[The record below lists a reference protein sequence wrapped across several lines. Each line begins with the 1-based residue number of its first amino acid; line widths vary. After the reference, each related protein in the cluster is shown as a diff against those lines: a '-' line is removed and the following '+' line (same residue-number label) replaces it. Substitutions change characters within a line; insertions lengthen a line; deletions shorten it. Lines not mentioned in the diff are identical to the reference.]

1 MTNTTLY
8 NLWSIVTFIFLAIV
22 GSYGF
27 IKIAGDDTK
36 KVIRAVAA
44 FLWLL
49 LISTWYALLMAIVRI
64 IIPL

>member
-1 MTNTTLY
+1 MTNITLY
-8 NLWSIVTFIFLAIV
+8 NLWSIVTFIFLAVV

-27 IKIAGDDTK
+27 IKIAGNNRK
-36 KVIRAVAA
+36 NAVRAIAA

-64 IIPL
+64 IIPI